1 MAVTCTNT
9 FVLQNAISQD
19 ALTSCQRGAT
29 VECQLRNPT
38 PGKGEVT
45 AHSHTVTQ
53 SHSLFVAHNNAQLA
67 PLSTLLLFFSQ
78 LQLQLN
84 FNFNVSAIDLDT
96 TELLFQFEV
105 IDGFSRTVS
114 AYHTE
119 TIMVNTTANYT
130 VRIE

>member
-1 MAVTCTNT
+1 MYKHICPPECNITRCSDQLPKGSYSRVPATKPH
-9 FVLQNAISQD
+9 SWKR
-19 ALTSCQRGAT
+19 RGN
-29 VECQLRNPT
+29 R
-38 PGKGEVT
+38 
-45 AHSHTVTQ
+45 TQ

-114 AYHTE
+114 AYHTK